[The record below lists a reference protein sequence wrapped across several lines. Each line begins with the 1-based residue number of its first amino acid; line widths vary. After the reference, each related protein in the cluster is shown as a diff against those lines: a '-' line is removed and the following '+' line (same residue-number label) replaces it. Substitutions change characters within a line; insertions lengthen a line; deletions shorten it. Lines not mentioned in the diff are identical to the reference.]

1 MLMSPESYGKRL
13 ENSSLDELKETRDGL
28 IKSIKKYED
37 VKRQGLDLMPQKPD
51 HHTIYM
57 FKHLYLAEV
66 CKLIHKKEV
75 GL

>member
-37 VKRQGLDLMPQKPD
+37 VKRQGLDLMAQKPD